1 MKEKE
6 LGIALIHEICIV
18 CGKET
23 NEQIIM
29 NQILSPKNAKDVKSM
44 HKKAIGYS
52 NEPCDECSELMTK
65 GFIFIE
71 YDKRLTPDKT
81 NPYRTGNLWVITFD
95 AVKRMNM
102 NEATIKNGFAMIDSD
117 TAEKIGLHKHKE

>member
-1 MKEKE
+1 
-6 LGIALIHEICIV
+6 
-18 CGKET
+18 
-23 NEQIIM
+23 M
-29 NQILSPKNAKDVKSM
+29 NQRLSLKNAKDVKSM

-102 NEATIKNGFAMIDSD
+102 NEATIKKWFCYD
-117 TAEKIGLHKHKE
+117 